1 MDDMMNNDIKQ
12 ASLPHE
18 RMMINLALFHLLLP
32 VAAFSSGHIAWI
44 LSVALIGALVSI
56 GWIAWKAKFAQYDTV
71 LIQQHWQL
79 AWRHAQ
85 WLLISYGVS
94 ALIMLVAWLLSSVQ
108 PDHNMATIMLVV
120 FSRIAAV
127 PILLMVLV
135 LFMLEM
141 TALSDARKG
150 AE

>member
-1 MDDMMNNDIKQ
+1 M
-12 ASLPHE
+12 
-18 RMMINLALFHLLLP
+18 
-32 VAAFSSGHIAWI
+32 
-44 LSVALIGALVSI
+44 
-56 GWIAWKAKFAQYDTV
+56 
-71 LIQQHWQL
+71 LIQQHWHL

-150 AE
+150 A

>member
-1 MDDMMNNDIKQ
+1 MSDDIKQ

-32 VAAFSSGHIAWI
+32 VAAFSSGHIGWI
-44 LSVALIGALVSI
+44 LGIALIGALFSI
-56 GWIAWKAKFAQYDTV
+56 GWIAWKSKYGEYDSV
-71 LIQQHWQL
+71 LIQQHWHL
-79 AWRHAQ
+79 AWRHAR
-85 WLLISYGVS
+85 WLLMSYGASV
-94 ALIMLVAWLLSSVQ
+94 LIMLVAWLISANQ

-135 LFMLEM
+135 IFMLEM

-150 AE
+150 A

>member
-1 MDDMMNNDIKQ
+1 MNDDIKQ

-44 LSVALIGALVSI
+44 LSIALVGALFSI
-56 GWIAWKAKFAQYDTV
+56 GWIAWKAKFGQYDSV
-71 LIQQHWQL
+71 LIQQHWLL
-79 AWRHAQ
+79 AWRHGK

-94 ALIMLVAWLLSSVQ
+94 VLIMLVAWLLSSIQ
-108 PDHNMATIMLVV
+108 PDHNMATILLVV

-127 PILLMVLV
+127 PILLMVLL

-150 AE
+150 A

>member
-1 MDDMMNNDIKQ
+1 MMNNDIKE

-18 RMMINLALFHLLLP
+18 RMMINLAMFHLLLP

-44 LSVALIGALVSI
+44 LSFALVGALVSI
-56 GWIAWKAKFAQYDTV
+56 GWIAWKAKFGQYASV
-71 LIQQHWQL
+71 VIQQHWNL
-79 AWRHAQ
+79 AWRHAK

-94 ALIMLVAWLLSSVQ
+94 VVIMLVAWSISAMQ

-127 PILLMVLV
+127 PILLMVL
-135 LFMLEM
+135 LIFMLEM

-150 AE
+150 A

>member
-1 MDDMMNNDIKQ
+1 
-12 ASLPHE
+12 
-18 RMMINLALFHLLLP
+18 
-32 VAAFSSGHIAWI
+32 
-44 LSVALIGALVSI
+44 
-56 GWIAWKAKFAQYDTV
+56 
-71 LIQQHWQL
+71 
-79 AWRHAQ
+79 
-85 WLLISYGVS
+85 
-94 ALIMLVAWLLSSVQ
+94 MLVAWLLSSVQ

-150 AE
+150 A